1 MGGSRS
7 QQRRKSRGAHSSR
20 RAPRDRQPGPAKPPL
35 KELCELSPFSL
46 FCALHLGIAQ
56 NESYAPANADT
67 ISRRF
72 GLSEAEFK
80 HYLDSEG
87 LTEEDLHRAG
97 FDLESAR
104 FDIEVAPP
112 GISRTELAR
121 TLFSE
126 FCALRDAKP
135 TSQAALPGD
144 R

>member
-7 QQRRKSRGAHSSR
+7 QQRRKSRGARSSR

-35 KELCELSPFSL
+35 KELCELSPFSV

-56 NESYAPANADT
+56 NESYAPANVDT
-67 ISRRF
+67 IRRRF
-72 GLSEAEFK
+72 GLSEAEFQ
-80 HYLDSEG
+80 HFLESQGLAEG
-87 LTEEDLHRAG
+87 DARRAG

-135 TSQAALPGD
+135 AS
-144 R
+144 

>member
-7 QQRRKSRGAHSSR
+7 QQRRKSRGARSSR

-35 KELCELSPFSL
+35 KELCELSPFSV

-67 ISRRF
+67 IGRRF
-72 GLSEAEFK
+72 SLSEAEFK
-80 HYLDSEG
+80 DYLESQA
-87 LTEEDLHRAG
+87 LTKEDLRRAG

-112 GISRTELAR
+112 GISRTELGR

-126 FCALRDAKP
+126 FCALRDAKA
-135 TSQAALPGD
+135 TS
-144 R
+144 

>member
-7 QQRRKSRGAHSSR
+7 QQRRKSRGSRSSR
-20 RAPRDRQPGPAKPPL
+20 RAPCDRQPGPATPPL
-35 KELCELSPFSL
+35 KELCELSPFSV

-67 ISRRF
+67 IRRRF

-80 HYLDSEG
+80 DYLESQG
-87 LTEEDLHRAG
+87 LTEEDVRRAG

-135 TSQAALPGD
+135 ALEQPLC
-144 R
+144 

>member
-7 QQRRKSRGAHSSR
+7 QHRRRSRSGRSSG
-20 RAPRDRQPGPAKPPL
+20 RAPRDAPRDRRPGPAKPPL
-35 KELCELSPFSL
+35 KELCELSPFSV

-67 ISRRF
+67 IRRRF

-80 HYLDSEG
+80 DYLETQG
-87 LTEEDLHRAG
+87 LIDEDVRASG
-97 FDLESAR
+97 FDLESAC

-112 GISRTELAR
+112 GVSRTELAR

-126 FCALRDAKP
+126 FCALRDAKRVG
-135 TSQAALPGD
+135 T
-144 R
+144 